1 MPEQATSFPWSWYT
15 EPEIL
20 RREQERIF
28 RRSWQ
33 YAGHAG
39 EVAEPGSYFTCA
51 AGHVPVVVTRER
63 SGSLNAFVNVCRHRG
78 HPVAAGSGRRES
90 LQCAYHAWTYGLDGS
105 LRAAPRSD
113 REPGFDCEGISLRP
127 ASVGAWGPFLF
138 ANPDPEVLPLAEVL
152 GGLPELVAAA
162 GVVVAELR
170 HHARAESSVEA
181 NWKLVAENFLECY
194 HCAVAHPG
202 FSAVVDVSP
211 DVYELAL
218 GDSFSSQFGPV
229 RENGTGLDTVGEV
242 TRSQFHFLWPNTM
255 INIFPG
261 RMNFSIGP
269 VLPAGPER
277 TERFLDY
284 FFGPDADAAW
294 ISELLEFDGQVG
306 AEDKVLVEN
315 VQRGVATGLIERG
328 RLMPESERL
337 IADFQQRVQA
347 AVA

>member
-1 MPEQATSFPWSWYT
+1 MSAALEWSAYTDPSLQA
-15 EPEIL
+15 
-20 RREQERIF
+20 RERERIF
-28 RRSWQ
+28 ARAWQ
-33 YAGHAG
+33 YVGHFAELGQGAGYVAG
-39 EVAEPGSYFTCA
+39 RVGDI
-51 AGHVPVVVTRER
+51 PVVITRDR
-63 SGSLNAFVNVCRHRG
+63 DGTLRAFPNVCRHRG
-78 HPVAAGSGRRES
+78 SVLAAGAATRET
-90 LQCAYHAWTYGLDGS
+90 LQCPYHAWTYGLDGA
-105 LRAAPRSD
+105 LKAAPRSD

-269 VLPAGPER
+269 VLPGGPEP
-277 TERFLDY
+277 TVRFLAY
-284 FFGPDADAAW
+284 FSGPDADAAW
-294 ISELLEFDGQVG
+294 ISELLEFDGQAG
-306 AEDKVLVEN
+306 AEDKVLVEH
-315 VQRGVATGLIERG
+315 VHLRLATGLIERG